1 MGSDKFPP
9 HELVRLLVRSCE
21 MENNENMHIFQRCG
35 FILTAI
41 VVIATAIVALI
52 NADWVR
58 GGISGAPLV
67 LYMIVIALSFISLV
81 VAGVYLILAI
91 LPRDW
96 DFTPYDPER
105 IRELCKIVK
114 DNGGWLATEFS
125 CSDLD
130 EEVLPTILGELT
142 EAAAHNR
149 KHNIARYK
157 LLQRSL
163 LCVVISV
170 CMLGVLGLVHA
181 MIFLNVALP

>member
-1 MGSDKFPP
+1 
-9 HELVRLLVRSCE
+9 

-52 NADWVR
+52 NSDWVR
-58 GGISGAPLV
+58 GGISGASLALYLV
-67 LYMIVIALSFISLV
+67 VIVLSFISLV
-81 VAGVYLILAI
+81 VAGFFLILAI
-91 LPRDW
+91 IPRDW
-96 DFTPYDPER
+96 DFTPYEPEK
-105 IRELCKIVK
+105 IRELCKVVK
-114 DNGGWLATEFS
+114 QNDGWIGQESS
-125 CSDLD
+125 CMDLD
-130 EEVLPTILGELT
+130 EKVLPTIIGELT

-149 KHNIARYK
+149 THNIARYA

-181 MIFLNVALP
+181 TIFLTIAKP

>member
-1 MGSDKFPP
+1 MPSEKFPP

-21 MENNENMHIFQRCG
+21 IENNENMHIFQRCG

-52 NADWVR
+52 NPDWVR
-58 GGISGAPLV
+58 GGIGGATLA
-67 LYMIVIALSFISLV
+67 LYVIVIALSFISLV
-81 VAGVYLILAI
+81 VAGVFLILAI

-105 IRELCKIVK
+105 IRELCKVMK
-114 DNGGWLATEFS
+114 DNGGWIAGDSS
-125 CSDLD
+125 CIDLD
-130 EEVLPTILGELT
+130 EAVLPTILGELT

-149 KHNIARYK
+149 EHNIARYK

-181 MIFLNVALP
+181 MIFLNIAVP